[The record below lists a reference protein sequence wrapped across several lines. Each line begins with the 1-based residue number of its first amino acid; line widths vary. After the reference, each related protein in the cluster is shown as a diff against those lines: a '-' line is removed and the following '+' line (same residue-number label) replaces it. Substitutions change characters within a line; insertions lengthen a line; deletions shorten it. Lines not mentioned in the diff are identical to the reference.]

1 MAVNVYIPTPFVK
14 FTSGKSSI
22 LIDQKNVGMV
32 LKELTSEY
40 GQLGQL
46 IFDSQGALPEH
57 INIYVNNQEINSLDG
72 LETILEDGDQVAI
85 IPALSGGEQ

>member
-1 MAVNVYIPTPFVK
+1 MTVNVYIPTPFVK
-14 FTSGKSSI
+14 FTNGQSSI

-32 LKELTSEY
+32 LKELTSQY

-46 IFDSQGALPEH
+46 IFDNQGALPAH

-72 LETILEDGDQVAI
+72 LETILEDGDQITI

>member
-1 MAVNVYIPTPFVK
+1 MTVNVYIPTPFVK
-14 FTSGKSSI
+14 FTNGESSI
-22 LIDQKNVGMV
+22 LIDQKNVGLV

-46 IFDSQGALPEH
+46 IFDNEGALPEH

-85 IPALSGGEQ
+85 IPAVSGGE

>member
-1 MAVNVYIPTPFVK
+1 MFIFPHHLLSLLMVSQV
-14 FTSGKSSI
+14 SS
-22 LIDQKNVGMV
+22 LIKKNVGMV

-46 IFDSQGALPEH
+46 IFDNQGALPAH

-85 IPALSGGEQ
+85 IPALSGGKQ